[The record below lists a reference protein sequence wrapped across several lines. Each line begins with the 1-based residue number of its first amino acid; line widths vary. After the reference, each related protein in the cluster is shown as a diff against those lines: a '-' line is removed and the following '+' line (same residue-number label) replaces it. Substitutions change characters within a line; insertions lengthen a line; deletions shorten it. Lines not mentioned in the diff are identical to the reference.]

1 MCYDLAKQK
10 GVMADY
16 NAKRYNLFIK
26 VDLEIEFLLDL
37 CAYSIHFLCA

>member
-10 GVMADY
+10 GVMANK

-26 VDLEIEFLLDL
+26 MDLEIEFLLHL
-37 CAYSIHFLCA
+37 CAYSIHFFCA